1 MKMQRIND
9 ERLIMQNLKNIR
21 IIYAL
26 QTLGM
31 VAILGYNYITNGMVG
46 VKQNPLWIVFIAS
59 TVILAFLSLT
69 TDERLVSKNLQKIRI
84 AYAVQTLG
92 IVAILGYDFVSG
104 GMDGMTDNPLWIV
117 FIVSTIVLA
126 FLSMN
131 ISVDH
136 ESNKEFAKKG
146 LVISFIILALIS
158 IIVGT
163 FTTFSEGFSTT
174 DGILTGVIFL
184 ICGCIPFLFLFSIR
198 KRKDDDSE

>member
-69 TDERLVSKNLQKIRI
+69 TDERLVSKNLQKIRK
-84 AYAVQTLG
+84 AYPAKPFVTE
-92 IVAILGYDFVSG
+92 AILGMDFVSG
-104 GMDGMTDNPLWIV
+104 GLDGV
-117 FIVSTIVLA
+117 
-126 FLSMN
+126 
-131 ISVDH
+131 
-136 ESNKEFAKKG
+136 
-146 LVISFIILALIS
+146 
-158 IIVGT
+158 
-163 FTTFSEGFSTT
+163 
-174 DGILTGVIFL
+174 
-184 ICGCIPFLFLFSIR
+184 
-198 KRKDDDSE
+198 

>member
-1 MKMQRIND
+1 MKIQRIND

-31 VAILGYNYITNGMVG
+31 VAILGYNFITNGMIG
-46 VKQNPLWIVFIAS
+46 VKENPLWIVFIAS

-69 TDERLVSKNLQKIRI
+69 TDERLISKNLQKIRI
-84 AYAVQTLG
+84 AYAVQTIG
-92 IVAILGYDFVSG
+92 IIGILGYDFVAE
-104 GMDGMTDNPLWIV
+104 GMDGMKDDPLWIV

-131 ISVDH
+131 VSVDH
-136 ESNKEFAKKG
+136 ESNKKSAKKG
-146 LVISFIILALIS
+146 LVISFITLALIS

-163 FTTFSEGFSTT
+163 LTSFSEGFSTT
-174 DGILTGVIFL
+174 DGILTGVIFI
-184 ICGCIPFLFLFSIR
+184 ICGCFPFLFLFSLR
-198 KRKDDDSE
+198 ERKDDDS